1 MMKYVFFS
9 LSLFFAL
16 HLQAQKPG
24 SDKDHKNKV
33 ALSAGTF
40 KSVIS
45 RDTLYCSGKAKAI
58 AISVEE
64 NMMTGESAKAIYL
77 SGGADVL
84 ILVDRL
90 SYKNVQGEQVYYYQ
104 VDFPGLKLSC
114 DIRENDKGGN
124 PYDQICKY
132 DLLNSF
138 GLDTNKVF
146 VFTTLK
152 GQIPPNEL
160 KGQYSKKDTVTMMR
174 SIIAPRNTQ
183 APIQITDENL
193 YQDGVMFASYTQDTL
208 RAQSGDVRH
217 FLIYNSKGVM
227 ICSAT
232 ETRMN
237 SHEWRLLCLKTNKFE
252 SLAFNDGEDLKRILE
267 FLIREK
273 YL

>member
-1 MMKYVFFS
+1 MAEM
-9 LSLFFAL
+9 A
-16 HLQAQKPG
+16 AQKKV
-24 SDKDHKNKV
+24 SDKEHKAKI
-33 ALSAGTF
+33 AASASTS

-45 RDTLYCSGKAKAI
+45 RDTLYCSGQPKAI
-58 AISVEE
+58 AMTIEE
-64 NMMTGESAKAIYL
+64 NNMTGDNAKAIYL
-77 SGGADVL
+77 SGGSDVL

-90 SYKNVQGEQVYYYQ
+90 SYKNFGGQLVWYYQ
-104 VDFPGLKLSC
+104 IDFPTLQMSC
-114 DIRENDKGGN
+114 DIKEGDKNGT
-124 PYDQICKY
+124 PYDQICQF
-132 DLLNSF
+132 DLLSPS

-152 GQIPPNEL
+152 GQIPDSEL
-160 KGQYSKKDTVTMMR
+160 NGRLSKKDTVTMMR
-174 SIIAPRNTQ
+174 SIIAPRNTK

-208 RAQSGDVRH
+208 KSQNGDVRH

-232 ETRMN
+232 ETKMN
-237 SHEWRLLCLKTNKFE
+237 SHEWRLLCLKDNRFE
-252 SLAFNDGEDLKRILE
+252 SLAFNDGEDLKHILE